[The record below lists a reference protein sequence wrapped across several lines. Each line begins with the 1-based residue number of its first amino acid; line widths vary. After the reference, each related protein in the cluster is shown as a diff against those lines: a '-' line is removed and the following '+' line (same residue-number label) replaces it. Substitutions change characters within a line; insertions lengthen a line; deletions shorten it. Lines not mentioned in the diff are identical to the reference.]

1 MDITSP
7 ATGRVLLLDPD
18 PKITALL
25 AEPLSGDG
33 YDVAVAA
40 SAEDALRMDLYGFM
54 LVVAELNLPEMGG
67 FEFIERVREDPSTQD
82 LPVVVCTARDSESE
96 MVHALNIGADDYIIK
111 PFSLREA
118 MARFRAVLRR
128 HAAMMSRR
136 PAPQRVLEH
145 GGLNVV
151 VDKSAVTIDGVP
163 VMLTKTEF
171 SILAL
176 LFGARNQLFD
186 RNQIFQHVW
195 PNQADVSARTVDVN
209 ISRLRKKLGNY
220 GKNIVNRSGYGY
232 GYME

>member
-1 MDITSP
+1 MEPVKTNGKSI
-7 ATGRVLLLDPD
+7 LLLDPD
-18 PKITALL
+18 PHITGLL
-25 AEPLSGDG
+25 SEPLAGDG
-33 YDVAVAA
+33 YQVCVAS
-40 SAEDALRMDLYGFM
+40 SAEEALRMELFRFM
-54 LVVAELNLPEMGG
+54 LVVAELDLPEMGG

-82 LPVVVCTARDSESE
+82 LPIVVCTSRDSESE
-96 MVHALNIGADDYIIK
+96 MVHSLNIGADDYIIK

-128 HAAMMSRR
+128 HAVMMARR
-136 PAPQRVLEH
+136 PSPTRVLEH
-145 GGLNVV
+145 GGLNMA
-151 VDKSAVTIDGVP
+151 VDRSTVTIDGLP

-176 LFGARNQLFD
+176 LFGSRNQLFN

-195 PNQADVSARTVDVN
+195 PGQPDVSARTVDVN